1 MGVENNMSK
10 IKNQTVY
17 FYQLSIKGNS
27 NDITL
32 EKILKKFLEEN
43 LNKTFSVKKNE
54 KEIWINEVF
63 DSEKDFL
70 FFKYEVSNFG
80 TRENIKDRTS
90 RKEVGHLGENQYLE
104 KFQCILLR
112 KKDKNNYDVVFQNVQ
127 YGVRFYKFFIALK
140 SFFEKIKKEN
150 IDEFKNIDLVYL
162 IFYQLDFINKINQIK
177 NFKKMTIDGKVS
189 NSPEFNYAGIETK
202 DNEIEIKTHHVDI
215 IQTKFNKPYLIPVNT
230 LKKLLEDQFKK
241 YDKVKIILEGEGEQ
255 QKSLKLLS
263 EDIQITTKIKVEK
276 LEGNILSYLDLKRK
290 MIKSFDYLDSMSVI
304 AVEAK

>member
-10 IKNQTVY
+10 TKNQTVY

-127 YGVRFYKFFIALK
+127 YGVRFYKFL
-140 SFFEKIKKEN
+140 
-150 IDEFKNIDLVYL
+150 
-162 IFYQLDFINKINQIK
+162 
-177 NFKKMTIDGKVS
+177 
-189 NSPEFNYAGIETK
+189 
-202 DNEIEIKTHHVDI
+202 
-215 IQTKFNKPYLIPVNT
+215 
-230 LKKLLEDQFKK
+230 
-241 YDKVKIILEGEGEQ
+241 
-255 QKSLKLLS
+255 
-263 EDIQITTKIKVEK
+263 
-276 LEGNILSYLDLKRK
+276 
-290 MIKSFDYLDSMSVI
+290 
-304 AVEAK
+304 

>member
-1 MGVENNMSK
+1 MSK
-10 IKNQTVY
+10 TKNQTVY

-112 KKDKNNYDVVFQNVQ
+112 KKDKITMMLY
-127 YGVRFYKFFIALK
+127 
-140 SFFEKIKKEN
+140 
-150 IDEFKNIDLVYL
+150 FKMYNME
-162 IFYQLDFINKINQIK
+162 LDFIN
-177 NFKKMTIDGKVS
+177 F
-189 NSPEFNYAGIETK
+189 
-202 DNEIEIKTHHVDI
+202 
-215 IQTKFNKPYLIPVNT
+215 L
-230 LKKLLEDQFKK
+230 
-241 YDKVKIILEGEGEQ
+241 
-255 QKSLKLLS
+255 
-263 EDIQITTKIKVEK
+263 
-276 LEGNILSYLDLKRK
+276 
-290 MIKSFDYLDSMSVI
+290 
-304 AVEAK
+304 

>member
-10 IKNQTVY
+10 TKKQTVY
-17 FYQLSIKGNS
+17 FYRLSIKGNS

-32 EKILKKFLEEN
+32 EKILKKYLEEN

-90 RKEVGHLGENQYLE
+90 RKEVGHLDENQYLE

-112 KKDKNNYDVVFQNVQ
+112 KKDENNYDAVFQNVQ
-127 YGVRFYKFFIALK
+127 YGVRFYRFFIALK
-140 SFFEKIKKEN
+140 SFFEEMKKEN

-177 NFKKMTIDGKVS
+177 NFKKMIIDGKVS

-215 IQTKFNKPYLIPVNT
+215 IQTKFNKPYFIPVGT

-290 MIKSFDYLDSMSVI
+290 MIKSFDYLDSMSAI